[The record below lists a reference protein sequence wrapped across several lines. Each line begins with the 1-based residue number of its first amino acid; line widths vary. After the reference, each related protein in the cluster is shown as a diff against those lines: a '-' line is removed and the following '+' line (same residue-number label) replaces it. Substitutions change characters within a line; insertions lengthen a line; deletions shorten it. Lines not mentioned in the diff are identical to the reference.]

1 MTFSEKRPSM
11 RVLLTNPAFTRDL
24 GNGLERYM
32 LGAGM
37 RYPWSLLKHTGERPR
52 YAMFPLFLAYAAALL
67 EKDGFDVRVIDGV
80 PINLREEEF
89 LARVRE
95 SSPDVIFFEPNAAVI
110 DDTLRL
116 IRNLRKTVPATL
128 VLGGTHAT
136 STAQQLIE
144 DHAFVDYVVIGEY
157 EISLLR
163 LIECLRDGGS
173 VDSLRG
179 IAYRDE
185 CGKAVMKERSEA

>member
-1 MTFSEKRPSM
+1 
-11 RVLLTNPAFTRDL
+11 
-24 GNGLERYM
+24 RYM

-37 RYPWSLLKHTGERPR
+37 RYPWSLLKRTCDRPR

-67 EKDGFDVRVIDGV
+67 EQDGFAVRVIDGV

-95 SSPDVIFFEPNAAVI
+95 TSPDVIFFEPNAAVI

-116 IRNLRKTVPATL
+116 IKTLRETVPATV
-128 VLGGTHAT
+128 VLGGSHVT
-136 STAQQLIE
+136 SRAQHLLDTYAVI
-144 DHAFVDYVVIGEY
+144 DYLVIGEY

-163 LIECLRDGGS
+163 
-173 VDSLRG
+173 
-179 IAYRDE
+179 
-185 CGKAVMKERSEA
+185 